1 MIKKLI
7 TSTLALT
14 LALSVATSTA
24 EAATSKSTTFKDV
37 PKTHSMYK
45 HITSMKQKGIIS
57 GYSDGTFRPN
67 QGVTRKQVIAMAS
80 KATKLKPVRKGKEF
94 KDVKKSD
101 PNHKRVQ
108 LAYRAGIID
117 GKSNGKFG
125 LNDKVT
131 RAEMSKILVK
141 TFKLKVQKG
150 YIFNDIKKTH
160 AYKDYAATLY
170 AKGVIPENKGK
181 FQANKFVTRAEYAAF
196 TNRTINP
203 SQALKSSKKLKSTP
217 VKAKVAKVQTT
228 SYVSPFKKKPS
239 KTPPGAKLLKTE
251 KDETGVWKIY
261 SYNKKISGG
270 HKIKHVLVNKY
281 EVSITFQFNKDEYL
295 TQYNRETSRF
305 AFVMRKPK
313 VSRAIVEDLY
323 TIGEDF
329 DAYLSGWY

>member
-24 EAATSKSTTFKDV
+24 DAATSKSTTFKDV

-80 KATKLKPVRKGKEF
+80 KATQLKPVRKGKEF

-101 PNHKRVQ
+101 PNYKRVQ

-141 TFKLKVQKG
+141 TFKLKLQKG
-150 YIFNDIKKTH
+150 YIFNDITKSNS
-160 AYKDYAATLY
+160 YKDYAATLY
-170 AKGVIPENKGK
+170 AKGIISENKGK
-181 FQANKFVTRAEYAAF
+181 FEANKVVTRAEYAAF

-203 SQALKSSKKLKSTP
+203 SQALKPSKKLESTP
-217 VKAKVAKVQTT
+217 VKAT
-228 SYVSPFKKKPS
+228 SQFKKKPS
-239 KTPPGAKLLKTE
+239 KTPPGAKLVKIEKPPKIGVIKT
-251 KDETGVWKIY
+251 Y

-270 HKIKHVLVNKY
+270 HKIKLVR
-281 EVSITFQFNKDEYL
+281 VSDSYISIKLQVKNDEYIV
-295 TQYNRETSRF
+295 QYIRSTEKLSF
-305 AFVMRKPK
+305 LMRRPNI
-313 VSRAIVEDLY
+313 SQDAIEDLF
-323 TIGEDF
+323 TIAEDF
-329 DAYLSGWY
+329 YAYLSGWY

>member
-24 EAATSKSTTFKDV
+24 DAATSKSTTFKDV

-101 PNHKRVQ
+101 PNYKRVQ

-150 YIFNDIKKTH
+150 YIFNDITKSH

-170 AKGVIPENKGK
+170 AKGIIPENKGK
-181 FQANKFVTRAEYAAF
+181 FEANKVVTRAEYAAF

-203 SQALKSSKKLKSTP
+203 SQALKPSKKLKSTP
-217 VKAKVAKVQTT
+217 VKAKVQTAST
-228 SYVSPFKKKPS
+228 SPFKKKPS
-239 KTPPGAKLLKTE
+239 KTPPGAKLIKTE
-251 KDETGVWKIY
+251 KFKTGVWKTY

-270 HKIKHVLVNKY
+270 HKIKSVRVSKY
-281 EVSITFQFNKDEYL
+281 VVSIDLQVKKDEYL
-295 TQYNRETSRF
+295 AQYIRENSRLGF
-305 AFVMRKPK
+305 LMRNPK
-313 VSRAIVEDLY
+313 LSQAAIEDLY
-323 TIGEDF
+323 TIAEDF

>member
-24 EAATSKSTTFKDV
+24 DAKSKSTTFKDV

-45 HITSMKQKGIIS
+45 HITAMKQKGIIS

-80 KATKLKPVRKGKEF
+80 KATELKPVRKGKEF

-101 PNHKRVQ
+101 PNYKRVQ

-141 TFKLKVQKG
+141 TFKLKLQKG
-150 YIFNDIKKTH
+150 YIFNDITKSNS
-160 AYKDYAATLY
+160 YKDYAATLY
-170 AKGVIPENKGK
+170 AKGIIPENKGK

-203 SQALKSSKKLKSTP
+203 SQALKPSKKLESTP
-217 VKAKVAKVQTT
+217 VKAKVANT

-251 KDETGVWKIY
+251 KFETGVWKTY

-270 HKIKHVLVNKY
+270 YKIKSVRVTKY
-281 EVSITFQFNKDEYL
+281 EVLIKFQVKKYDYL
-295 TQYNRETSRF
+295 AQYNRENSRF
-305 AFVMRKPK
+305 SFLMLDPK
-313 VSRAIVEDLY
+313 VSQNTIEDLY

>member
-24 EAATSKSTTFKDV
+24 DAATSKSTTFKDV

-45 HITSMKQKGIIS
+45 HITAMKQKGIIS

-80 KATKLKPVRKGKEF
+80 KATQLKPVRKGKEF

-101 PNHKRVQ
+101 PNYKRVQ

-170 AKGVIPENKGK
+170 AKGIISENKGK
-181 FQANKFVTRAEYAAF
+181 FEANKVVTRAEYAAF

-203 SQALKSSKKLKSTP
+203 SQALKPSKKLKSTP
-217 VKAKVAKVQTT
+217 VKAKVQNT

-251 KDETGVWKIY
+251 KTQIGVLKTY

-270 HKIKHVLVNKY
+270 NKIKSVFVDKY
-281 EVSITFQFNKDEYL
+281 VVVIRFQFKKDEYL
-295 TQYNRETSRF
+295 AQYNRSSSRF
-305 AFVMRKPK
+305 SFLMRNPK
-313 VSRAIVEDLY
+313 VSQNIIEDLY
-323 TIGEDF
+323 TIGEEF

>member
-1 MIKKLI
+1 M
-7 TSTLALT
+7 ALT

-24 EAATSKSTTFKDV
+24 DAATSKSTTFKDV

-80 KATKLKPVRKGKEF
+80 KATQLKPVRKGKEF

-101 PNHKRVQ
+101 PNYKRVQ

-141 TFKLKVQKG
+141 TFKLKLQKG
-150 YIFNDIKKTH
+150 YIFNDITKSNS
-160 AYKDYAATLY
+160 YKDYAATLY
-170 AKGVIPENKGK
+170 AKGIISENKGK
-181 FQANKFVTRAEYAAF
+181 FEANKVVTRAEYAAF

-203 SQALKSSKKLKSTP
+203 SQALKPSKKLESTP
-217 VKAKVAKVQTT
+217 VKAT
-228 SYVSPFKKKPS
+228 SQFKKKPS
-239 KTPPGAKLLKTE
+239 KTPPGAKLVKIEKPPKIGVIKT
-251 KDETGVWKIY
+251 Y

-270 HKIKHVLVNKY
+270 HKIKLVR
-281 EVSITFQFNKDEYL
+281 VSDSYISIKLQVKNDEYIV
-295 TQYNRETSRF
+295 QYIRSTEKLSF
-305 AFVMRKPK
+305 LMRRPNI
-313 VSRAIVEDLY
+313 SQDAIEDLF
-323 TIGEDF
+323 TIAEDF
-329 DAYLSGWY
+329 YAYLSGWY

>member
-24 EAATSKSTTFKDV
+24 DAKSKSTTFKDV

-45 HITSMKQKGIIS
+45 HITAMKQKGIIS

-101 PNHKRVQ
+101 PNYKRVQ

-141 TFKLKVQKG
+141 TFKLKLQKG
-150 YIFNDIKKTH
+150 YIFNDITKSNS
-160 AYKDYAATLY
+160 YKDYAATLY
-170 AKGVIPENKGK
+170 AKGIISENKGK
-181 FQANKFVTRAEYAAF
+181 FEANKVVTRAEYAAF

-203 SQALKSSKKLKSTP
+203 SQALKPSKKLKSTP
-217 VKAKVAKVQTT
+217 VKAKVANT
-228 SYVSPFKKKPS
+228 STSPFKKKPS
-239 KTPPGAKLLKTE
+239 KTPPGAKLLYTE
-251 KDETGVWKIY
+251 KPKADGLWKTY
-261 SYNKKISGG
+261 SYNKKISGIK
-270 HKIKHVLVNKY
+270 KIKHVRVSEY
-281 EVSITFQFNKDEYL
+281 VVSIKFQFKKDEYL
-295 TQYNRETSRF
+295 AHYYRENSRF

-313 VSRAIVEDLY
+313 VSRAIVEELY
-323 TIGEDF
+323 TIGEEF

>member
-24 EAATSKSTTFKDV
+24 DAATSKSTTFKDV

-45 HITSMKQKGIIS
+45 HITSMKEKGIIS

-80 KATKLKPVRKGKEF
+80 KATQLKPVRKGKEF

-101 PNHKRVQ
+101 PNYKRVQ

-141 TFKLKVQKG
+141 TFKLKLQKG
-150 YIFNDIKKTH
+150 YIFNDITKSNS
-160 AYKDYAATLY
+160 YKDYAATLY
-170 AKGVIPENKGK
+170 AKGIISENKGK
-181 FQANKFVTRAEYAAF
+181 FEANKVVTRAEYAAF

-203 SQALKSSKKLKSTP
+203 SQALKPSKKLKSTP
-217 VKAKVAKVQTT
+217 VKAKVTTT
-228 SYVSPFKKKPS
+228 STSPFKKKPS

-251 KDETGVWKIY
+251 KAETGVWKTY

-270 HKIKHVLVNKY
+270 NKIKLVRVNKY
-281 EVSITFQFNKDEYL
+281 VVVIKFQFKKDEYL
-295 TQYNRETSRF
+295 AQYNRSNSRF
-305 AFVMRKPK
+305 SFVMRNPK
-313 VSRAIVEDLY
+313 VSQNIIEDLY

>member
-101 PNHKRVQ
+101 PNYKRVQ

-170 AKGVIPENKGK
+170 AKGIIPENKGK

-203 SQALKSSKKLKSTP
+203 SQALKPSKKLKSTP
-217 VKAKVAKVQTT
+217 VKAKVQTT

-239 KTPPGAKLLKTE
+239 KTPPGAKLLYTE
-251 KDETGVWKIY
+251 KPQADGLWKTY

-270 HKIKHVLVNKY
+270 HKIKHVRVSEY
-281 EVSITFQFNKDEYL
+281 VVSIKFQFKKDEYL
-295 TQYNRETSRF
+295 AHYNRETSRF
-305 AFVMRKPK
+305 SFVMRKPK

>member
-1 MIKKLI
+1 M
-7 TSTLALT
+7 ALT

-24 EAATSKSTTFKDV
+24 DAATSKSTTFKDV

-80 KATKLKPVRKGKEF
+80 KATQLKPVRKGKEF

-101 PNHKRVQ
+101 PNYKRVQ

-141 TFKLKVQKG
+141 TFKLKLQKG
-150 YIFNDIKKTH
+150 YIFNDITKSNS
-160 AYKDYAATLY
+160 YKDYAATLY
-170 AKGVIPENKGK
+170 AKGIISENKGK
-181 FQANKFVTRAEYAAF
+181 FEANKVVTRAEYAAF

-203 SQALKSSKKLKSTP
+203 SQALKPSKKLESTP
-217 VKAKVAKVQTT
+217 VKAT
-228 SYVSPFKKKPS
+228 SQFKKKPS
-239 KTPPGAKLLKTE
+239 KTPPGAKLVKIEKPPKIGVIKT
-251 KDETGVWKIY
+251 Y

-270 HKIKHVLVNKY
+270 HKIKLVR
-281 EVSITFQFNKDEYL
+281 VSDSYISIKLQVKNDEYIV
-295 TQYNRETSRF
+295 QYIRSTEKLSF
-305 AFVMRKPK
+305 LMRRPNI
-313 VSRAIVEDLY
+313 SQDAIEDLF
-323 TIGEDF
+323 TIADDF

>member
-24 EAATSKSTTFKDV
+24 DAATSKSTTFKDV

-45 HITSMKQKGIIS
+45 HITSMKEKGIIS

-101 PNHKRVQ
+101 PNYKRVQ

-141 TFKLKVQKG
+141 TFKLKLQKG
-150 YIFNDIKKTH
+150 YIFNDITKSNS
-160 AYKDYAATLY
+160 YKDYAATLY
-170 AKGVIPENKGK
+170 AKGIISENKGK
-181 FQANKFVTRAEYAAF
+181 FEANKVVTRAEYAAF

-203 SQALKSSKKLKSTP
+203 SQALKPSKKLKSTP
-217 VKAKVAKVQTT
+217 VKAKVANT
-228 SYVSPFKKKPS
+228 STSPFKKKPS

-251 KDETGVWKIY
+251 KTSLGVLKTY

-270 HKIKHVLVNKY
+270 NKIKHVRVNKY
-281 EVSITFQFNKDEYL
+281 VVSIMFQFKKDEYL
-295 TQYNRETSRF
+295 AHYYRENSRF

>member
-1 MIKKLI
+1 M
-7 TSTLALT
+7 ALT

-24 EAATSKSTTFKDV
+24 DAATSKSTTFKDV

-80 KATKLKPVRKGKEF
+80 KATQLKPVRKGKEF

-101 PNHKRVQ
+101 PNYKRVQ

-141 TFKLKVQKG
+141 TFKLKLQKG
-150 YIFNDIKKTH
+150 YIFNDITKSNS
-160 AYKDYAATLY
+160 YKDYAATLY
-170 AKGVIPENKGK
+170 AKGIISENKGK
-181 FQANKFVTRAEYAAF
+181 FEANKVVTRAEYAAF

-203 SQALKSSKKLKSTP
+203 SQALKPSKKLESTP
-217 VKAKVAKVQTT
+217 VKAT
-228 SYVSPFKKKPS
+228 SQFKKKPS
-239 KTPPGAKLLKTE
+239 KTPPGAKLVKIENPPKIGVIKT
-251 KDETGVWKIY
+251 Y

-270 HKIKHVLVNKY
+270 HKIKLVR
-281 EVSITFQFNKDEYL
+281 VSDSYISIKLQVKNDEYIV
-295 TQYNRETSRF
+295 QYIRSTEKLSF
-305 AFVMRKPK
+305 LMRRPNI
-313 VSRAIVEDLY
+313 SQDAIEDLF
-323 TIGEDF
+323 TIAEDF
-329 DAYLSGWY
+329 YAYLSGWY

>member
-24 EAATSKSTTFKDV
+24 DAATSKSTIFKDV

-67 QGVTRKQVIAMAS
+67 QGVTRKQVIAMAA
-80 KATKLKPVRKGKEF
+80 KATQLKPVRKGKEF

-101 PNHKRVQ
+101 PNYKRVQ

-141 TFKLKVQKG
+141 TFKLKLQKG
-150 YIFNDIKKTH
+150 YIFNDITKSNS
-160 AYKDYAATLY
+160 YKDYAATLY
-170 AKGVIPENKGK
+170 AKGIIPENKGK
-181 FQANKFVTRAEYAAF
+181 FEANKVVTRAEYAAF

-203 SQALKSSKKLKSTP
+203 SQALKPSKKLKSTP
-217 VKAKVAKVQTT
+217 VKAKVANT

-251 KDETGVWKIY
+251 KFETGVWKTY

-270 HKIKHVLVNKY
+270 HKIKLVRVNKY
-281 EVSITFQFNKDEYL
+281 VVVIKVQVKKYEYL
-295 TQYNRETSRF
+295 AQYNRENSRF
-305 AFVMRKPK
+305 SFLMLDPK
-313 VSRAIVEDLY
+313 VSQNTIEDLY

>member
-24 EAATSKSTTFKDV
+24 DAATSKSTTFKDV

-80 KATKLKPVRKGKEF
+80 KATQLKPVRKGKEF

-101 PNHKRVQ
+101 PNYKRVQ

-141 TFKLKVQKG
+141 TFKLKLQKG
-150 YIFNDIKKTH
+150 YIFNDITKSNS
-160 AYKDYAATLY
+160 YKDYAATLY
-170 AKGVIPENKGK
+170 AKGIISENKGK
-181 FQANKFVTRAEYAAF
+181 FEANKVVTRAEYAAF

-203 SQALKSSKKLKSTP
+203 SQALKPSKKLESTP
-217 VKAKVAKVQTT
+217 VKAT
-228 SYVSPFKKKPS
+228 SQFKKKPS

-251 KDETGVWKIY
+251 KFKTGVMKTY

-270 HKIKHVLVNKY
+270 HKIKSVLVDKSSVYIKVQVKN
-281 EVSITFQFNKDEYL
+281 DEYL
-295 TQYNRETSRF
+295 FQYIRSNSKIYF
-305 AFVMRKPK
+305 LMRDPNI
-313 VSRAIVEDLY
+313 SQDAIEDLF
-323 TIGEDF
+323 TIADDF
-329 DAYLSGWY
+329 DVYLSGWY

>member
-24 EAATSKSTTFKDV
+24 DAKSKSTTFKDV

-45 HITSMKQKGIIS
+45 HITSMKEKGIIS

-80 KATKLKPVRKGKEF
+80 KATQLKPVRKGKEF

-101 PNHKRVQ
+101 PNYKRVQ

-141 TFKLKVQKG
+141 TFKLKLQKG
-150 YIFNDIKKTH
+150 YIFNDITKSNS
-160 AYKDYAATLY
+160 YKDYAATLY
-170 AKGVIPENKGK
+170 AKGIISENKGK
-181 FQANKFVTRAEYAAF
+181 FEANKVVTRAEYAAF

-203 SQALKSSKKLKSTP
+203 SQALKPSKKLESTP
-217 VKAKVAKVQTT
+217 VKAKVTNT
-228 SYVSPFKKKPS
+228 STSPFKKKPS
-239 KTPPGAKLLKTE
+239 KTPPGAKLIKTE
-251 KDETGVWKIY
+251 KFKTGVWKTY

-270 HKIKHVLVNKY
+270 HKIKSVRVSKY
-281 EVSITFQFNKDEYL
+281 VVSIDLQVKKDEYL
-295 TQYNRETSRF
+295 AQYIRENSRLGF
-305 AFVMRKPK
+305 LMRNPK
-313 VSRAIVEDLY
+313 LSQAAIEDLY
-323 TIGEDF
+323 TIAEDF